1 MKAVII
7 AGGKGTRIAEIYPD
21 IPKPMIPVDGVPVL
35 EREIECLRQQGVV
48 DIIVTV
54 QHKAEVIMNYFGD
67 GSKFG
72 VHIQYYKEKEPLGNA
87 GALFRIRSLLDDDFL
102 LLNADSIFY
111 IDFERLLAFHKKSG
125 GLATIVVHPNDHPY
139 DSGLVSCNEDGCVK
153 SWLPKEAARD
163 EYYRNLVNAGIH
175 ILSPDI
181 LDVPVNKEKI
191 DLDRD
196 ILMPLVSSGVLYAY
210 QTPEY
215 VKDMGTP
222 ERLQQVESDFQKGIV
237 SARNLRNK
245 QKAIFLDRDGTIN
258 KYVGFLRDEKEF
270 DLLEGVPEAI
280 KIFHALGYLVIVVT
294 NQPVVARGEVT
305 VQKLERIHMKME
317 TLLGQQG
324 AYIDGLYYCPHH
336 PDSGFDGEIKSLKI
350 DCECRKPKPG
360 MLLQAAKDFNI
371 DLHLSWMVGDSE
383 TDMEA
388 GKRAGCR
395 TCYIGKNM
403 SVDCDETFDSVYE
416 FACMW
421 GELKGFF
428 K

>member
-21 IPKPMIPVDGVPVL
+21 IPKPMIPIDGVPVL
-35 EREIECLRQQGVV
+35 EREIECLRQQGIV

-54 QHKAEVIMNYFGD
+54 QHKAEIIMNYFGD

-72 VHIQYYKEKEPLGNA
+72 VHIEYYQEKEPLGNA
-87 GALFRIRSLLDDDFL
+87 GALFKIRSLLEDDFL
-102 LLNADSIFY
+102 LLNADSIFD
-111 IDFERLLAFHKKSG
+111 INFERLLVFHKKSG

-139 DSGLVSCNEDGCVK
+139 DSGLVSCNADGCVK

-175 ILSPDI
+175 VLSPDI
-181 LDVPVNKEKI
+181 LDVPVNKGKV

-196 ILMPLVSSGVLYAY
+196 ILMPLVKSGSLYAY

-215 VKDMGTP
+215 IKDMGTP

-258 KYVGFLRDEKEF
+258 KYVGFLRDEKDFE
-270 DLLEGVPEAI
+270 LLEGVPEAI

-305 VQKLERIHMKME
+305 IQNLERIHMKME

-336 PDSGFDGEIKSLKI
+336 PDGGFEGEVQSLKI
-350 DCECRKPKPG
+350 DCDCRKPKPG

-371 DLHLSWMVGDSE
+371 DLQLSWMIGDSE
-383 TDMEA
+383 ADIEA

-395 TCYIGKNM
+395 TCYIDNKA
-403 SVDCDETFDSVYE
+403 SVDCDEKFDSAYSYASMLGQSNL
-416 FACMW
+416 F
-421 GELKGFF
+421 
-428 K
+428 